1 MANTSPATADITVL
15 PIGREGASVG
25 DILVEISRHLEK
37 QDKVRFEMHAMGT
50 SLEGDVDDIF
60 RLAAELHQIPF
71 GSGLPRVYTVLK
83 VDQRN
88 DKAQTLESKVESVTR
103 RL

>member
-1 MANTSPATADITVL
+1 MATADITVL

-25 DILVEISRHLEK
+25 DLLAVIARHLDS

-50 SLEGDVDDIF
+50 SLEGEPDDIF
-60 RLAAELHQIPF
+60 RLASELHALPF
-71 GSGLPRVYTVLK
+71 ESGIPRVYTVLK
-83 VDQRN
+83 VDQRT
-88 DKAQTLESKVESVTR
+88 DKDQTLESKVESVKD